1 MNVLYLKIEP
11 ELILS
16 VLNSKVISYYF
27 IYKFG
32 KLQRGTFPQFK
43 VNELAIFPI
52 PKDFGKYKQTLIT
65 KVREIMNIKSN
76 NPNADILEIDKE
88 IDNIIYQLYDLTEE
102 EIAIVENAV

>member
-52 PKDFGKYKQTLIT
+52 PKDFGK
-65 KVREIMNIKSN
+65 
-76 NPNADILEIDKE
+76 
-88 IDNIIYQLYDLTEE
+88 
-102 EIAIVENAV
+102 